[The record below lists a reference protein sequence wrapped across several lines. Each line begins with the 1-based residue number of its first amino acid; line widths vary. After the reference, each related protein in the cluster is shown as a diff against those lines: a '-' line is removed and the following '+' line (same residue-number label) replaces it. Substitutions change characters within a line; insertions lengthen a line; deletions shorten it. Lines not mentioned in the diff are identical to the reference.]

1 APQFARASRGA
12 QTQARCWRS
21 GGREAMT
28 TTTRTRV
35 AAGAATVIAAALLIH
50 TFFTGRAETAA
61 NGQGETMRTSTK
73 TVLAGAAVLAAG
85 AAFAETRLQ
94 GAGATFPAPL
104 YKRWVADY
112 QKSHPD
118 VQIDYQ
124 SIGSGG
130 GIKAITEKT
139 VAFA

>member
-1 APQFARASRGA
+1 MTKQKWIQRAA
-12 QTQARCWRS
+12 
-21 GGREAMT
+21 
-28 TTTRTRV
+28 
-35 AAGAATVIAAALLIH
+35 
-50 TFFTGRAETAA
+50 
-61 NGQGETMRTSTK
+61 
-73 TVLAGAAVLAAG
+73 AAVLVVAG
-85 AAFAETRLQ
+85 GTTVASAETKLQ

-139 VAFA
+139 VAFAGSDAPLNKGEIEKLGGADAVVQVPSCAGGVVSA